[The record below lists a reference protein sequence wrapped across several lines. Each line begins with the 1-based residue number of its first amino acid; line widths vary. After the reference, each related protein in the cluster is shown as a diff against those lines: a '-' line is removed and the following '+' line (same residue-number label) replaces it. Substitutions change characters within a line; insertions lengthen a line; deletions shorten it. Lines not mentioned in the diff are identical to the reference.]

1 MPSSLTRPSQRLGP
15 SVNPPGSHK
24 HLPLKSR
31 VTLAKPLTA
40 WAGLGQE
47 METPLPPSGSS
58 GVAPLWTL
66 SATPFH
72 APHASPR
79 LWPAPHPH
87 TLCPLCVLCWVPCR
101 SHPVPHKSSKPNDG
115 AQPVLPG
122 RGWLPLMQQQGAPPP
137 AALSHGTPQSL
148 SVGGPGAHD
157 LWVRRGHVPRS
168 LHPALSPALTA
179 GGRRVRS
186 GVRPVSCTLGF
197 YKTGLQTGE
206 NQIRISP
213 AAGGKGGASRPRA
226 RRKPRARRLGAPGLL
241 GAAPAAPSIRL
252 FLVVPEPRQEP
263 WFCST
268 RRVAVGESHAP

>member
-1 MPSSLTRPSQRLGP
+1 
-15 SVNPPGSHK
+15 
-24 HLPLKSR
+24 
-31 VTLAKPLTA
+31 
-40 WAGLGQE
+40 

-66 SATPFH
+66 SATPSH

-87 TLCPLCVLCWVPCR
+87 TLCPLCVLCWVPHR
-101 SHPVPHKSSKPNDG
+101 SHPVPHKSSKPHAG

-137 AALSHGTPQSL
+137 AALSHGAPQSL

-179 GGRRVRS
+179 GAGGWRS

-206 NQIRISP
+206 NQIQISP
-213 AAGGKGGASRPRA
+213 AAGSKGALRGLGPEGSPGPDGWVLRAFSGRRRQLPPSACSWWCPSLARNPGSAQREGWLWASHTLPRPRSPDLGPASALPPPLLQHA
-226 RRKPRARRLGAPGLL
+226 RSAWRFALHL
-241 GAAPAAPSIRL
+241 
-252 FLVVPEPRQEP
+252 
-263 WFCST
+263 ST
-268 RRVAVGESHAP
+268 RLSP

>member
-1 MPSSLTRPSQRLGP
+1 
-15 SVNPPGSHK
+15 
-24 HLPLKSR
+24 
-31 VTLAKPLTA
+31 
-40 WAGLGQE
+40 

-79 LWPAPHPH
+79 LWPVPHPH
-87 TLCPLCVLCWVPCR
+87 TLCPLCVLCWVPHR
-101 SHPVPHKSSKPNDG
+101 SHPVPHKSSKPNAG

-137 AALSHGTPQSL
+137 AALSHGAPQSL

-179 GGRRVRS
+179 GGRRVAFRS
-186 GVRPVSCTLGF
+186 TPGQLYFRL
-197 YKTGLQTGE
+197 LQDG
-206 NQIRISP
+206 P
-213 AAGGKGGASRPRA
+213 ADWREPDSNFTCGREQGGASRPRA